1 MQPRSAAPASP
12 YPGKRSNSGGYTASQ
27 SINTG
32 YVDATRTQQTQWRP
46 VRRMR
51 RMNQQSTKKGN
62 SKMNKTNI
70 TEFLAAAR
78 QHLFG
83 LNASQ
88 PAFAAIPAQVC
99 QVR

>member
-1 MQPRSAAPASP
+1 MPPRSAAPASR

-32 YVDATRTQQTQWRP
+32 YVDATRAQQTRRQP
-46 VRRMR
+46 IRRMR
-51 RMNQQSTKKGN
+51 RMKQQTTKKGN

-78 QHLFG
+78 QYLFG
-83 LNASQ
+83 LSAGQ
-88 PAFAAIPAQVC
+88 PAFATIPAQVC